1 MKTLAMFTLSL
12 LVSILAATAWAEAQG
27 NIELKTVAEVEVEIT
42 NDDGEKGLKRIPAA
56 KVIPGTE
63 VIYTISY
70 TNVGN
75 QPADNIVITDP
86 IPEHMLYIR
95 GSARGTDTTITYSA
109 NGGKT
114 FASADKLKVKNADG
128 SVRLAQSADYTHI
141 RWALNEALKPEH
153 TGQVEFRARLK

>member
-1 MKTLAMFTLSL
+1 MKTFITL
-12 LVSILAATAWAEAQG
+12 ILALMISTLGTAAWAIGNENITLEAAAE
-27 NIELKTVAEVEVEIT
+27 IEIEIT
-42 NDDGEKGLKRIPAA
+42 KDDGTKGVKRVPAT

-86 IPEHMLYIR
+86 IPEHMLYVG
-95 GSARGTDTTITYSA
+95 GSARGTDTAITYSA
-109 NGGKT
+109 DGGKT
-114 FASADKLKVKNADG
+114 FASANKLKVKNADG